1 MNTLQA
7 DYDSP
12 WKDALDFYFEDF
24 LAFFF
29 PQVHQLIDW
38 TKTPIPLDK
47 ELQQVVREA
56 ESGKGFTDKLF
67 KVWLV
72 DRVEVWILVHIE
84 VQSQVDYE
92 FPQRMYRY
100 NYRLFDRYERPV
112 ISLAVLGDEQKSWRP
127 SAYSYELGGCRVS
140 LEFPIVKLLDYEE
153 QWAELEQN
161 NNPFAVLVMA
171 HLKTKA
177 TTGNYPAREQWKW
190 RLVRGLYEKGYNRK
204 EILQLF
210 RLLDWMMVLPEGLQ
224 NQFEDKLEN
233 YQEEKKMPVLSRIE
247 VRAMQR
253 GEQRGEQRGKLLN
266 AREWVIKVLETR
278 FEDVPEKIKKAINQL
293 EDISYLEQLLKQAIT
308 ISSVAD
314 FQRLL
319 D

>member
-72 DRVEVWILVHIE
+72 DGVEVWILVHVE
-84 VQSQVDYE
+84 VQSQVDYD

-140 LEFPIVKLLDYEE
+140 LEFPTVKLLDYEE

-190 RLVRGLYEKGYNRK
+190 RLVRGLYERGYNRK

-233 YQEEKKMPVLSRIE
+233 YQEERKMPVLSRIE
-247 VRAMQR
+247 VRAMER

-278 FEDVPEKIKKAINQL
+278 FEDVPEEIQEAINQL
-293 EDISYLEQLLKQAIT
+293 EDISHLEQLLKQAIT